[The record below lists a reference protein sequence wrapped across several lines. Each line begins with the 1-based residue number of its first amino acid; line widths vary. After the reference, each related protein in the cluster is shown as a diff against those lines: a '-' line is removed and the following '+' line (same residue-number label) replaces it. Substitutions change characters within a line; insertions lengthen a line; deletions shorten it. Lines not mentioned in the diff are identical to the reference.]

1 MDNNWDL
8 VLRNAIYCTERTE
21 YFIPVFL
28 LEEAVNY
35 TGQELTEEDAM
46 AQLFIKKYEDDVP
59 FHDMPDDQRNTLIQL
74 RSECESSKLTN
85 IDCHLSRRT
94 NKSNDQRGVRKRIQ
108 TVLENKGKVC
118 WRIILFSIS
127 FFDQCRY
134 FINYSTIDWMT
145 TLKTST
151 RQSETT
157 RSDAKQ
163 WL

>member
-8 VLRNAIYCTERTE
+8 VLRDAIYCTERTE

-94 NKSNDQRGVRKRIQ
+94 NKSNDQR
-108 TVLENKGKVC
+108 
-118 WRIILFSIS
+118 
-127 FFDQCRY
+127 
-134 FINYSTIDWMT
+134 
-145 TLKTST
+145 
-151 RQSETT
+151 
-157 RSDAKQ
+157 
-163 WL
+163 